1 MSNLIR
7 LLQINHDDLY
17 CKGTNISEIRNT
29 SLKILWDSRKSVYRT
44 PSRNTFFDIIDRFT
58 ACYKRE
64 KEEKPFDFSSVVSG
78 CGGIT
83 DYRTFMNDFR
93 KCAEFVRWLK
103 EKAEG

>member
-1 MSNLIR
+1 MKF
-7 LLQINHDDLY
+7 LQRVI
-17 CKGTNISEIRNT
+17 K
-29 SLKILWDSRKSVYRT
+29 
-44 PSRNTFFDIIDRFT
+44 
-58 ACYKRE
+58 E

>member
-1 MSNLIR
+1 M
-7 LLQINHDDLY
+7 Q
-17 CKGTNISEIRNT
+17 KVENICLPDE
-29 SLKILWDSRKSVYRT
+29 KS
-44 PSRNTFFDIIDRFT
+44 I
-58 ACYKRE
+58 K

-103 EKAEG
+103 EKTEG

>member
-1 MSNLIR
+1 MNSLFPELFIFCLVADGFAYGRLRYHVDDYSFLIFCT
-7 LLQINHDDLY
+7 ITE
-17 CKGTNISEIRNT
+17 K
-29 SLKILWDSRKSVYRT
+29 
-44 PSRNTFFDIIDRFT
+44 
-58 ACYKRE
+58 E
-64 KEEKPFDFSSVVSG
+64 KEENLSIFLFSLG

>member
-1 MSNLIR
+1 MGIR
-7 LLQINHDDLY
+7 IY
-17 CKGTNISEIRNT
+17 TK
-29 SLKILWDSRKSVYRT
+29 
-44 PSRNTFFDIIDRFT
+44 
-58 ACYKRE
+58 
-64 KEEKPFDFSSVVSG
+64 KEEASFETSSCEMG

>member
-1 MSNLIR
+1 MKQFSSNLCKSLNIIK
-7 LLQINHDDLY
+7 LQGFYQPKMSI
-17 CKGTNISEIRNT
+17 IS
-29 SLKILWDSRKSVYRT
+29 
-44 PSRNTFFDIIDRFT
+44 RFT
-58 ACYKRE
+58 TGYKNE

-103 EKAEG
+103 EKTEG